1 MVRSGQTAFNS
12 DEGFMSYIE
21 VCNDC
26 GECGTLDRDIGV
38 DVHVCS
44 LCKRMVADLDEI
56 RKFEVKSSQAVD
68 ILSK

>member
-1 MVRSGQTAFNS
+1 
-12 DEGFMSYIE
+12 MSYIE

-26 GECGTLDRDIGV
+26 GECAALDKDIGV
-38 DVHVCS
+38 DVHVCA

-56 RKFEVKSSQAVD
+56 RKFDVKSNQAID

>member
-1 MVRSGQTAFNS
+1 
-12 DEGFMSYIE
+12 MSYIE
-21 VCNDC
+21 ICSDC
-26 GECGTLDRDIGV
+26 GECATLDRDIGV

-56 RKFEVKSSQAVD
+56 KKFEVKPEQAVD

>member
-1 MVRSGQTAFNS
+1 
-12 DEGFMSYIE
+12 MSFIE
-21 VCNDC
+21 VCSDC
-26 GECGTLDRDIGV
+26 SECAILDRDIGV

-56 RKFEVKSSQAVD
+56 RKFDVKSNQAID